1 MAAGVDLRI
10 VMLGPP
16 GSGKG
21 TQAALLA
28 EKLDL
33 PAISTGEML
42 REAVLADSE
51 LGRKVDAIMASGQL
65 VDDETMAAVVRERLA
80 AEDTRGGFILDGYP
94 WTPAQVAT
102 LEEILEADSLSINA
116 ALVIE
121 VSEEVLTGRALARQ
135 RVDDTAEVIRA
146 RYGLYEEKTAPLL
159 DYYAQRDLLLRVEG
173 DQSIEEVAAD
183 VLEALAVEA

>member
-21 TQAALLA
+21 SPAALLA

-80 AEDTRGGFILDGYP
+80 AEDTRGGFILDG
-94 WTPAQVAT
+94 
-102 LEEILEADSLSINA
+102 
-116 ALVIE
+116 
-121 VSEEVLTGRALARQ
+121 
-135 RVDDTAEVIRA
+135 
-146 RYGLYEEKTAPLL
+146 
-159 DYYAQRDLLLRVEG
+159 
-173 DQSIEEVAAD
+173 
-183 VLEALAVEA
+183 